1 MANREVDDH
10 AISYLFAA
18 TGGNPLHALEAIRGA
33 LESGYGFDSG
43 DHSVLP
49 KSLREVVLKR
59 VKRLGTEVQ
68 RMIEAASVAGNGFE
82 LGWLAAASALTDWQV
97 LEVLG

>member
-18 TGGNPLHALEAIRGA
+18 TGGNPLHALESR
-33 LESGYGFDSG
+33 YGFDSG